1 MPQVSRCGTGL
12 VPAPDPAQMGALLQ
26 HSLWRG
32 LANYDLQVVATDHCP
47 FCIKARM
54 IFGLKNIPVE
64 LHVLLNDDA
73 ETPTR
78 MVGQKQVPILQKDDS
93 RYMPESM
100 DIVHYVDKLDGKP
113 LLTGKR
119 SPAIEEW
126 LRKVN
131 GYANWL
137 GILKGTLTETFDK
150 GGKPMTRGLN
160 ADRQYTGA
168 DGKPL
173 SLHGRSLMFVRNVGH
188 LMTNPAILWGAEG
201 KEIPDGSLVMG
212 SPGKVV
218 RELTEQQKR
227 MLEASAAH
235 YVHNAQRYA
244 RELVVDDE

>member
-1 MPQVSRCGTGL
+1 MKL
-12 VPAPDPAQMGALLQ
+12 
-26 HSLWRG
+26 
-32 LANYDLQVVATDHCP
+32 YIYDHCP
-47 FCIKARM
+47 YCLKARM

-131 GYANWL
+131 GYANKL
-137 GILKGTLTETFDK
+137 LLPRFAKSAFDEFSTPAARK
-150 GGKPMTRGLN
+150 
-160 ADRQYTGA
+160 Y
-168 DGKPL
+168 
-173 SLHGRSLMFVRNVGH
+173 FVD
-188 LMTNPAILWGAEG
+188 
-201 KEIPDGSLVMG
+201 K
-212 SPGKVV
+212 K
-218 RELTEQQKR
+218 
-227 MLEASAAH
+227 EASAGNFADLLAH
-235 YVHNAQRYA
+235 SDGLIKNISDDLRALDKLIVKPNAVNG
-244 RELVVDDE
+244 ELSEDDIQLFPLLRNLTLVAGINWPSRSLYSRVAAVFSFFCWRVYRW

>member
-1 MPQVSRCGTGL
+1 MKL
-12 VPAPDPAQMGALLQ
+12 
-26 HSLWRG
+26 
-32 LANYDLQVVATDHCP
+32 YIYDHCP
-47 FCIKARM
+47 YCLKARM

-131 GYANWL
+131 GYANKL
-137 GILKGTLTETFDK
+137 LLPRFAKSAFDEFSTPAARK
-150 GGKPMTRGLN
+150 
-160 ADRQYTGA
+160 Y
-168 DGKPL
+168 
-173 SLHGRSLMFVRNVGH
+173 FVD
-188 LMTNPAILWGAEG
+188 
-201 KEIPDGSLVMG
+201 K
-212 SPGKVV
+212 K
-218 RELTEQQKR
+218 
-227 MLEASAAH
+227 EASAGNFADLLAH
-235 YVHNAQRYA
+235 SDGLIKNISDDLRALDKLIVKPNAVNG
-244 RELVVDDE
+244 ELSEDDIQLFPLLRNLTLVAGINWPSRVADYR

>member
-1 MPQVSRCGTGL
+1 MKL
-12 VPAPDPAQMGALLQ
+12 
-26 HSLWRG
+26 
-32 LANYDLQVVATDHCP
+32 YIYDHCP
-47 FCIKARM
+47 YCLKARM

-131 GYANWL
+131 GYANKL
-137 GILKGTLTETFDK
+137 LLPRFAKSAFDEFSTPAARK
-150 GGKPMTRGLN
+150 
-160 ADRQYTGA
+160 Y
-168 DGKPL
+168 
-173 SLHGRSLMFVRNVGH
+173 FVD
-188 LMTNPAILWGAEG
+188 
-201 KEIPDGSLVMG
+201 K
-212 SPGKVV
+212 K
-218 RELTEQQKR
+218 
-227 MLEASAAH
+227 EASAGNFADLLAH
-235 YVHNAQRYA
+235 SDGLIKNISDDLRALDKLIVKPNAVNG
-244 RELVVDDE
+244 ELSEDDIQLFPLLRNLTLVAGINWPSRVADYLSLIHI

>member
-1 MPQVSRCGTGL
+1 MKL
-12 VPAPDPAQMGALLQ
+12 
-26 HSLWRG
+26 
-32 LANYDLQVVATDHCP
+32 YIYDHCP
-47 FCIKARM
+47 YCLKARM

-131 GYANWL
+131 GYANKL
-137 GILKGTLTETFDK
+137 LLRVLPNRHLMSFLLLPRANISSTRKRPARVILPTCWPTLT
-150 GGKPMTRGLN
+150 
-160 ADRQYTGA
+160 
-168 DGKPL
+168 
-173 SLHGRSLMFVRNVGH
+173 V
-188 LMTNPAILWGAEG
+188 
-201 KEIPDGSLVMG
+201 
-212 SPGKVV
+212 
-218 RELTEQQKR
+218 
-227 MLEASAAH
+227 
-235 YVHNAQRYA
+235 
-244 RELVVDDE
+244 

>member
-1 MPQVSRCGTGL
+1 MCSS
-12 VPAPDPAQMGALLQ
+12 DLLIAK
-26 HSLWRG
+26 WRSHVK
-32 LANYDLQVVATDHCP
+32 LYIYDHCP
-47 FCIKARM
+47 YCLKARM

-131 GYANWL
+131 GYANKL
-137 GILKGTLTETFDK
+137 LLPRFAKSAFDEFSTPAARK
-150 GGKPMTRGLN
+150 
-160 ADRQYTGA
+160 Y
-168 DGKPL
+168 
-173 SLHGRSLMFVRNVGH
+173 FVD
-188 LMTNPAILWGAEG
+188 
-201 KEIPDGSLVMG
+201 K
-212 SPGKVV
+212 K
-218 RELTEQQKR
+218 
-227 MLEASAAH
+227 EASAGNFADLLAH
-235 YVHNAQRYA
+235 SDGLIKNISDDLRALDKLIVKPNAVNG
-244 RELVVDDE
+244 ELSEDDIQLFPLLRNLTLVAGINWPSRVADYRDNMAKQTQLNLLSSMAI

>member
-1 MPQVSRCGTGL
+1 MKL
-12 VPAPDPAQMGALLQ
+12 
-26 HSLWRG
+26 
-32 LANYDLQVVATDHCP
+32 YIYDHCP
-47 FCIKARM
+47 YCLKARM

-131 GYANWL
+131 GYANKL
-137 GILKGTLTETFDK
+137 LLPRFAKSAFDEFSTPAARK
-150 GGKPMTRGLN
+150 
-160 ADRQYTGA
+160 Y
-168 DGKPL
+168 
-173 SLHGRSLMFVRNVGH
+173 FVD
-188 LMTNPAILWGAEG
+188 
-201 KEIPDGSLVMG
+201 K
-212 SPGKVV
+212 K
-218 RELTEQQKR
+218 
-227 MLEASAAH
+227 EASAGNFADLLAH
-235 YVHNAQRYA
+235 SDGLIKNISDDLRALDKLIVKPNAVNG
-244 RELVVDDE
+244 ELSEDDIQLFPLLRNLTLVAGINWPSRVADYRDR

>member
-1 MPQVSRCGTGL
+1 MKL
-12 VPAPDPAQMGALLQ
+12 
-26 HSLWRG
+26 
-32 LANYDLQVVATDHCP
+32 YIYDHCP
-47 FCIKARM
+47 YCLKARM

-131 GYANWL
+131 GYANKL
-137 GILKGTLTETFDK
+137 LLPRFAKSAFDEFSTPAARK
-150 GGKPMTRGLN
+150 
-160 ADRQYTGA
+160 Y
-168 DGKPL
+168 
-173 SLHGRSLMFVRNVGH
+173 FVD
-188 LMTNPAILWGAEG
+188 
-201 KEIPDGSLVMG
+201 K
-212 SPGKVV
+212 K
-218 RELTEQQKR
+218 
-227 MLEASAAH
+227 EASAGNFADLLAH
-235 YVHNAQRYA
+235 SDGLIKNISDDLRALDKLIVKPNAVNG
-244 RELVVDDE
+244 ELSEDDIQLFPLRDHLKDLIRSWTGL

>member
-1 MPQVSRCGTGL
+1 MKL
-12 VPAPDPAQMGALLQ
+12 
-26 HSLWRG
+26 
-32 LANYDLQVVATDHCP
+32 YIYDHCP
-47 FCIKARM
+47 YCLKARM

-131 GYANWL
+131 GYANKL
-137 GILKGTLTETFDK
+137 LLPRFAKSAFDEFSTPAARK
-150 GGKPMTRGLN
+150 
-160 ADRQYTGA
+160 Y
-168 DGKPL
+168 
-173 SLHGRSLMFVRNVGH
+173 FVD
-188 LMTNPAILWGAEG
+188 
-201 KEIPDGSLVMG
+201 K
-212 SPGKVV
+212 K
-218 RELTEQQKR
+218 
-227 MLEASAAH
+227 EASAGNFADLLAH
-235 YVHNAQRYA
+235 SDGLIKNISDDLRALDKLIVKPNAVNG
-244 RELVVDDE
+244 ELSEDDIQLFPLLRNLTLVAGINWPSSLKI

>member
-1 MPQVSRCGTGL
+1 MKL
-12 VPAPDPAQMGALLQ
+12 
-26 HSLWRG
+26 
-32 LANYDLQVVATDHCP
+32 YIYDHCP
-47 FCIKARM
+47 YCLKARM

-131 GYANWL
+131 GYANKL
-137 GILKGTLTETFDK
+137 LLPRFAKSAFDEFSTPAARK
-150 GGKPMTRGLN
+150 YFVGK
-160 ADRQYTGA
+160 
-168 DGKPL
+168 K
-173 SLHGRSLMFVRNVGH
+173 
-188 LMTNPAILWGAEG
+188 
-201 KEIPDGSLVMG
+201 
-212 SPGKVV
+212 
-218 RELTEQQKR
+218 
-227 MLEASAAH
+227 EASAGNFADLLAH
-235 YVHNAQRYA
+235 SDGLIKNISDDLRALDKLIVKPNAVNG
-244 RELVVDDE
+244 ELSEDDIQLFPLLRNLTLVAGIN

>member
-1 MPQVSRCGTGL
+1 MKL
-12 VPAPDPAQMGALLQ
+12 
-26 HSLWRG
+26 
-32 LANYDLQVVATDHCP
+32 YIYDHCP
-47 FCIKARM
+47 FCLKARM

-131 GYANWL
+131 GRVLPNRHLMSFLLPPRANISSTRKRPARV
-137 GILKGTLTETFDK
+137 ILPTCWPTLT
-150 GGKPMTRGLN
+150 
-160 ADRQYTGA
+160 
-168 DGKPL
+168 
-173 SLHGRSLMFVRNVGH
+173 V
-188 LMTNPAILWGAEG
+188 
-201 KEIPDGSLVMG
+201 
-212 SPGKVV
+212 
-218 RELTEQQKR
+218 
-227 MLEASAAH
+227 
-235 YVHNAQRYA
+235 
-244 RELVVDDE
+244 

>member
-1 MPQVSRCGTGL
+1 MCS
-12 VPAPDPAQMGALLQ
+12 
-26 HSLWRG
+26 S
-32 LANYDLQVVATDHCP
+32 DLRSHVKLYIYDHCP
-47 FCIKARM
+47 YCLKARM

-131 GYANWL
+131 GYANKL
-137 GILKGTLTETFDK
+137 LLPRFAKSAFDEFSTPAARK
-150 GGKPMTRGLN
+150 
-160 ADRQYTGA
+160 Y
-168 DGKPL
+168 
-173 SLHGRSLMFVRNVGH
+173 FVD
-188 LMTNPAILWGAEG
+188 
-201 KEIPDGSLVMG
+201 K
-212 SPGKVV
+212 K
-218 RELTEQQKR
+218 
-227 MLEASAAH
+227 EASAGNFADLLAH
-235 YVHNAQRYA
+235 SDGLIKNISDDLRALDKLIVKPNAVNG
-244 RELVVDDE
+244 ELSEDDIQLFPLLRNLTLVAGINWPSRVADYRDNMAKQTQINLLSSMAI

>member
-1 MPQVSRCGTGL
+1 MKL
-12 VPAPDPAQMGALLQ
+12 
-26 HSLWRG
+26 
-32 LANYDLQVVATDHCP
+32 YIYDHCP
-47 FCIKARM
+47 YCLKARM

-131 GYANWL
+131 GYANKL
-137 GILKGTLTETFDK
+137 LLPRFAKSAFDEFSTPAARK
-150 GGKPMTRGLN
+150 
-160 ADRQYTGA
+160 Y
-168 DGKPL
+168 
-173 SLHGRSLMFVRNVGH
+173 FVD
-188 LMTNPAILWGAEG
+188 
-201 KEIPDGSLVMG
+201 K
-212 SPGKVV
+212 K
-218 RELTEQQKR
+218 
-227 MLEASAAH
+227 EASAGNFADLLAH
-235 YVHNAQRYA
+235 SDGLIKNISDDLRALDKLIVKPNAVNGELSGNDSNLLIVFYVQIMP
-244 RELVVDDE
+244 DDFVMQLHRF